1 MNYQEKVST
10 RADVRALYERVI
22 KQPNIKMYRG
32 YTNTNSYAWDNEAED
47 YVKVN
52 GEFWFP
58 NPNYDLE
65 AERCVEEFES
75 ALENLKKQFYYLHE
89 MYLYQ
94 KAKNEKAVNGDGESD
109 L

>member
-10 RADVRALYERVI
+10 RAEVRALYDKVI

-32 YTNTNSYAWDNEAED
+32 YTSTNSYAWDSEAED
-47 YVKVN
+47 YGKCE

-58 NPNYDLE
+58 NPSYDLE
-65 AERCVEEFES
+65 AERCIEEFEK
-75 ALENLKKQFYYLHE
+75 AIKKVKEQFYYLHE
-89 MYLYQ
+89 MYIYQ
-94 KAKNEKAVNGDGESD
+94 KTKNEREVKNDGETD

>member
-1 MNYQEKVST
+1 MNYQEKVCT
-10 RADVRALYERVI
+10 RADVRALYKRVI

-65 AERCVEEFES
+65 AERCVEEFEI

-89 MYLYQ
+89 MYIYQ
-94 KAKNEKAVNGDGESD
+94 KAKNEKAVNGDGKTD